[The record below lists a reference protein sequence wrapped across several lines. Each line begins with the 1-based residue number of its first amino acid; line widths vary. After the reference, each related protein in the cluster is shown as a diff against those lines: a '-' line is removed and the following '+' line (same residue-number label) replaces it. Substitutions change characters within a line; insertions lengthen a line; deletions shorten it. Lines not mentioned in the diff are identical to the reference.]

1 MRALQH
7 GSQCA
12 QILAHLKTRRV
23 LTTDQAWRLFDC
35 CRLSERIR
43 ELKHR
48 GHRIHS
54 TMIKLPSKRRV
65 AVYAMDI

>member
-43 ELKHR
+43 ELKRR
-48 GHRIHS
+48 GHCIHS
-54 TMIKLPSKRRV
+54 AICRLPSGKRV
-65 AVYAMDI
+65 AVYSFGV